1 MSNRSDTF
9 IPAGKAIRDV
19 VVNLAARRD
28 QARLAPKVSRHTESM
43 FKDSVRHLDELER
56 ARGHLIMAWKIY
68 VAEVATV
75 EEARVRIGAALIDIY
90 MQPVMKQ
97 E

>member
-19 VVNLAARRD
+19 VVSLADRRD
-28 QARLAPKVSRHTESM
+28 QARLAPKVSKHTESM
-43 FKDSVRHLDELER
+43 FANSVRQLDELER
-56 ARGHLIMAWKIY
+56 AKGHLIMAWKIY
-68 VAEVATV
+68 VAELATV
-75 EEARVRIGAALIDIY
+75 EEARVRIGAALIDIT
-90 MQPVMKQ
+90 MQPVVKQ

>member
-1 MSNRSDTF
+1 MADTF

-19 VVNLAARRD
+19 VVSLADRRD
-28 QARLAPKVSRHTESM
+28 RNRLAPKVSKHTESM

-75 EEARVRIGAALIDIY
+75 EEARVTIGAALIDIT
-90 MQPVMKQ
+90 MQPAVKQ